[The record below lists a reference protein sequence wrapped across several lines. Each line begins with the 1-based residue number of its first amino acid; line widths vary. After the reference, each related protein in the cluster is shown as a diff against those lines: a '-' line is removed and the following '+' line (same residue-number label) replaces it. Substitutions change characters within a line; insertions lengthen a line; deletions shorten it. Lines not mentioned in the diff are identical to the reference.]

1 MLLGTTVHSLPLPHQ
16 TLRHQSQNAFR
27 HTQKPSKA
35 QHALSRHNHQV
46 TVCRDLPIRIG
57 DVAKFT
63 RGFSEYAYQ
72 DSQSTLIV
80 QKTAKYELREMLLA
94 SLHPTPLALEDTA
107 TPEAVRGVLSHV
119 FDQPSEDAR
128 AREYGKILV
137 DKALINVTAL
147 SLLDF
152 QMLHAK
158 SQWPNFP

>member
-35 QHALSRHNHQV
+35 QHALNRHNHQV

-72 DSQSTLIV
+72 DSCGAPDFGKLTVCRWLGIESNS
-80 QKTAKYELREMLLA
+80 RE
-94 SLHPTPLALEDTA
+94 
-107 TPEAVRGVLSHV
+107 
-119 FDQPSEDAR
+119 
-128 AREYGKILV
+128 
-137 DKALINVTAL
+137 
-147 SLLDF
+147 
-152 QMLHAK
+152 
-158 SQWPNFP
+158 